1 MKLVYV
7 VVAAALL
14 AASPVKAQVVDMST
28 ITCADFSGRPAA
40 ADEVMGSSN
49 DNNDK

>member
-14 AASPVKAQVVDMST
+14 AASPVSAAQVVDMS
-28 ITCADFSGRPAA
+28 ISPARFHRRDDTEQMA
-40 ADEVMGSSN
+40 TS
-49 DNNDK
+49 

>member
-14 AASPVKAQVVDMST
+14 AASPARAQVVDMSI
-28 ITCADFSGRPAA
+28 ITCADFSSRPPEQMANIMFCL
-40 ADEVMGSSN
+40 DC
-49 DNNDK
+49 